1 LLIGPTVVGILND
14 TVFTQQDGVR
24 YSMSVVPLII
34 GTPVLLLI
42 PYMRKFYLKELEEIE
57 SK

>member
-1 LLIGPTVVGILND
+1 MGILND

-57 SK
+57 GK